1 MQIENNV
8 LIDDLLRRV
17 ENCTSK
23 VKQFESLS
31 LEQLRFKTENQ
42 WSILE
47 CLEHLN
53 LYGDFYLVEIEKQIV
68 ASNYKVGS
76 TKFKSGLIGNY
87 FANLMEVKDGKIKK
101 MKSPKDKNPS
111 NTNLTTTTISRFF
124 KQQERLMDLLNKS
137 RTIDLTK
144 TKTSISLTTFIKLRL
159 GDTLRFYT
167 YHIERHVL
175 QAERLFKNGS
185 VFEQEHKHVKAI
197 DA

>member
-8 LIDDLLRRV
+8 LINDLIRRT
-17 ENCTSK
+17 ENSTKK
-23 VKQFESLS
+23 VRAFEKLS
-31 LEQLRFKTENQ
+31 NEQLQYKRGDR

-53 LYGDFYLVEIEKQIV
+53 LYGDFYLVEIEKQII
-68 ASNYKVGS
+68 ANQG
-76 TKFKSGLIGNY
+76 KSSGTSFRSGILGNY
-87 FANLMEVKDGKIKK
+87 FANLMEVKDGKMTK

-111 NTNLTTTTISRFF
+111 RSTLSITTISRFL
-124 KQQERLMDLLNKS
+124 KQQDQLLALLNQS

-144 TKTSISLTTFIKLRL
+144 AKAAISLTSLIKLRL

-175 QAERLFKNGS
+175 QAERALQ
-185 VFEQEHKHVKAI
+185 EQQMAVAV
-197 DA
+197 